1 MGTYVAAL
9 DFGSSK
15 VALAVGEKTDAGVRI
30 VACYDAPAA
39 GMECG
44 EITNEPK
51 VSETVRGLLDRAAE
65 EIGVRFEEVTAGVS
79 CRAIHARALTRTVH
93 RRDAAA
99 HIGKDEILG
108 ITRDAYLGESDGGEA
123 VFEAVPQRYSTDD
136 CIGVSQDEL
145 VGMVGAHVEADFNV
159 FSGKRSVLD
168 RRSAVLQGCGLT
180 MRKAVL
186 AATASARAVLSS
198 REMESGAAV
207 VDIGKGL
214 TQVAVVRDN
223 VVRHVAVIP
232 FGGESVTMDIKNET
246 GVTRHWAE
254 TVKVLHGRC
263 CEEYAVENRKLVLK
277 DENGVSEGEVE
288 LLLLT
293 RVIEARMSEILDAVR
308 YVIERSGYAGKIPAG
323 VVITGGGSHMDN
335 LLQLAEAL
343 LGRKVRLASPQGS
356 IAGDSAEEAYDVY
369 SSTAVGLVL
378 ETLDPLLSHALEQAK
393 ESVAEPEKAPDTVGA
408 APPPAV
414 EPQKTRR
421 GLFGG
426 GRKGGR
432 KSAEDGQMDLFHQLF
447 SVSDD
452 DKA

>member
-30 VACYDAPAA
+30 VACYDAPAT
-39 GMECG
+39 GIECG
-44 EITNEPK
+44 EITNEFK
-51 VSETVRGLLDRAAE
+51 VSETVRGLVARAE
-65 EIGVRFEEVTAGVS
+65 EELGVKVGEVTVGVS
-79 CRAIHARALTRTVH
+79 CRTIHARALSRTVR
-93 RRDAAA
+93 RRDAGSS
-99 HIGKDEILG
+99 IGMDEILR
-108 ITRDAYLGESDGGEA
+108 ITRDVYREEADGGEA
-123 VFEAVPQRYSTDD
+123 VFEAVPQHYSTEDR
-136 CIGVSQDEL
+136 IGIGQEEL
-145 VGMVGAHVEADFNV
+145 VGMSGALIEADFKV
-159 FSGKRSVLD
+159 FGGKWPVID
-168 RRSAVLQGCGLT
+168 RRRAVLEKCGLK

-198 REMESGAAV
+198 REMENGAAL

-232 FGGESVTMDIKNET
+232 FGGESVTVDIKNET

-277 DENGVSEGEVE
+277 DENGVNEGEVE
-288 LLLLT
+288 IMLLT
-293 RVIEARMSEILDAVR
+293 RIIEARMSEILDAVR
-308 YVIERSGYAGKIPAG
+308 YVIEQSGYAGMIPAG
-323 VVITGGGSHMDN
+323 VVITGGCSHMDN
-335 LLQLAEAL
+335 ILQLAEAL
-343 LGRKVRLASPQGS
+343 LGRRVRLAAPQGA
-356 IAGDSAEEAYDVY
+356 ITGDSAEEAFDVY

-378 ETLDPLLSHALEQAK
+378 ETLDPRLSHALEQD
-393 ESVAEPEKAPDTVGA
+393 AEPEAKPVEKPET

-414 EPQKTRR
+414 DPPKKR

-432 KSAEDGQMDLFHQLF
+432 KTDDDGQLDLFHQIF
-447 SVSDD
+447 AVSND